1 MRLAPLTLAA
11 ALALG
16 TALAGAAPTAAGVR
30 AEIDGLLARLQ
41 ASDCQFD
48 RNGTWYSGAEAKD
61 HLLRKLSAIEGRT
74 TVGSAEQF
82 IELAASRSSTTG
94 RPYAVRCGGQA
105 SAPSQQWLTQQLA
118 ALRAAK
124 PGAAPR

>member
-1 MRLAPLTLAA
+1 LTLAA

-16 TALAGAAPTAAGVR
+16 AAPAGAAATAAGVR
-30 AEIDGLLARLQ
+30 AEIDALLARLQ
-41 ASDCQFD
+41 ASDCQFG
-48 RNGTWYSGAEAKD
+48 RNGTWYAGTEAKD

-74 TVGSAEQF
+74 TVASTEQF

-94 RPYAVRCGGQA
+94 RPYAVRCAAQA
-105 SAPSQQWLTQQLA
+105 ATPSQQWLTQQLTV
-118 ALRAAK
+118 LRAAK